1 MRRRNATSRPR
12 CWLSP
17 RPSTISTSIPSRICW
32 LGGRIWPTNART
44 CLRGTMAA
52 RACGPSY
59 SGQAQPMTAMRRSPI
74 CVSPNS

>member
-32 LGGRIWPTNART
+32 LGGP
-44 CLRGTMAA
+44 
-52 RACGPSY
+52 
-59 SGQAQPMTAMRRSPI
+59 TAMRRRSRTMPGSATPEWWI
-74 CVSPNS
+74 YCWRMGRMCALNRQGVPA